1 MSLPKTDA
9 DIARMG
15 VRDTRAAL
23 DRDVAAIRAAA
34 ARLTTVDCAP
44 LILADDLANLAAQ
57 ITRAA
62 LIAARLEGQRLTLDA
77 FGETP

>member
-1 MSLPKTDA
+1 
-9 DIARMG
+9 MG

-23 DRDVAAIRAAA
+23 DRDVATIRDAA

-57 ITRAA
+57 TTRAA
-62 LIAARLEGQRLTLDA
+62 LLAARLEGQRLTLDA

>member
-1 MSLPKTDA
+1 MSRPKTDA
-9 DIARMG
+9 ALARMG

-23 DRDVAAIRAAA
+23 DRDVATIRDAA

>member
-1 MSLPKTDA
+1 MSRPKADA

-34 ARLTTVDCAP
+34 SRLTTVDCAP

-62 LIAARLEGQRLTLDA
+62 LIAARIEGQRLTLDA

>member
-1 MSLPKTDA
+1 
-9 DIARMG
+9 MG

-34 ARLTTVDCAP
+34 SRLTTVDCAP

-62 LIAARLEGQRLTLDA
+62 LLAARLEGQRLTLDA

>member
-1 MSLPKTDA
+1 MSTPKTDA

-23 DRDVAAIRAAA
+23 DRDVATIRDAA
-34 ARLTTVDCAP
+34 ARLTTVDRAP

-62 LIAARLEGQRLTLDA
+62 MLAARLEGQRLTLDA

>member
-1 MSLPKTDA
+1 MSTKTDA

-34 ARLTTVDCAP
+34 SRLTTVDCAP

-62 LIAARLEGQRLTLDA
+62 LLAARLEGQRLTLDA